1 MKIFVADRIAEE
13 GIDYLEQQ
21 TGVDVD
27 FSPDLDATGVSEHI
41 HDCDAVIIRS
51 ATTLSSTI
59 LDKAAM
65 LRVIGRA
72 GIGVDNID
80 IEAATERGVVV
91 LNTPD
96 ANATTT
102 AELAIAHMLSLA
114 RHLPFANQSVRS
126 KKWERQQFI
135 GAELA
140 NKTLGIIGFGTIGRI
155 VAQLARGLGMRV
167 IAHDPYVTDEVFAEL
182 GVQHDELDDLLQRA
196 DIVTLHCP
204 LVDNTRHLLNRET
217 LQQMKPGSRLINCAR
232 GGLVDEA
239 ALYDALESGHIAGA
253 ALDVFETE
261 PPLNSPLLELDN
273 IVFTP
278 HLGAS
283 TEEAQTAVG
292 VEIAK
297 QIMTF
302 LKTGEAINAVNMP
315 RIPADVRSRLRPWQ
329 KLAHDLGRIL
339 ALMSSA
345 AIDHLEVSLQ
355 GEVVDIDCRP
365 VAIEA
370 LVGLLGEYLSVPV
383 NQVNATHL
391 AKRQGLEWTESR
403 SSETRGYLSVVSLTV
418 HSGKEA
424 ITLAGTLFDER
435 HPRLIGINAYRIEA
449 PLSGNLVFTRHADQ
463 PGVIGAIGSV
473 LGGAGINI
481 SHMEVGNAEG
491 SDVAVAVI
499 GISSL
504 LDEQTLHS
512 IRSVP
517 SINKVLQVTL

>member
-1 MKIFVADRIAEE
+1 MKIFVADRIAAE
-13 GIDYLEQQ
+13 GIDYLQQ
-21 TGVDVD
+21 QAGVKVD
-27 FSPDLDATGVSEHI
+27 FSPGLDTTGVSEHI
-41 HDCDAVIIRS
+41 RDCDAVIIRS
-51 ATTLSSTI
+51 ATTLSSSI
-59 LDKAAM
+59 LDNAGR

-80 IEAATERGVVV
+80 IDAATERGVVV

-114 RHLPFANQSVRS
+114 RHLPFANHSVRS
-126 KKWERQQFI
+126 KKWERQRFI

-155 VAQLARGLGMRV
+155 VAQRAVGLGMLV

-182 GVQHDELDDLLQRA
+182 GVQHFDLDEVLQQA

-204 LVDNTRHLLNRET
+204 LVDKTRHLMNSKT
-217 LQQMKPGSRLINCAR
+217 LQLMKPGARLINCAR

-239 ALYDALESGHIAGA
+239 ALHDALDSGQITGA

-261 PPLNSPLLELDN
+261 PPRDSPLLELDN

-292 VEIAK
+292 VEISK
-297 QIMTF
+297 QVMTF

-315 RIPADVRSRLRPWQ
+315 RIPADVRSRLMPWQ

-339 ALMSSA
+339 AVMSSA
-345 AIDHLEVSLQ
+345 AIEHLEVSLQ
-355 GEVVDIDCRP
+355 GEVVELECRP
-365 VAIEA
+365 VAIEG

-383 NQVNATHL
+383 NQVNASHL

-403 SSETRGYLSVVSLTV
+403 SSETRGYLSVVSLTAR
-418 HSGKEA
+418 SGKEA

-435 HPRLIGINAYRIEA
+435 HPRLVGINAYRIEA
-449 PLSGNLVFTRHADQ
+449 PLTGNLVFTRHADQ

-491 SDVAVAVI
+491 SDIAVAVI
-499 GISSL
+499 GVSTPLDDNTLQSL
-504 LDEQTLHS
+504 K
-512 IRSVP
+512 SVP
-517 SINKVLQVTL
+517 AINKVLQVTL